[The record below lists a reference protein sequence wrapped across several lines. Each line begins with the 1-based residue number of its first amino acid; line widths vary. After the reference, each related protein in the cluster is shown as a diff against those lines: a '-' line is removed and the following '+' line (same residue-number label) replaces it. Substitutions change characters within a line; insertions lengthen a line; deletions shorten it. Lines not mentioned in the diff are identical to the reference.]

1 VTVTRCVEERADTA
15 ERLDDVGIEADIDL
29 LPDGAGRLFR
39 AGTQG
44 EEGAGGTGS

>member
-1 VTVTRCVEERADTA
+1 VEERTDTA

-29 LPDGAGRLFR
+29 LPVGAGRLFR

>member
-1 VTVTRCVEERADTA
+1 
-15 ERLDDVGIEADIDL
+15 L
-29 LPDGAGRLFR
+29 LPVGAGRLFR

>member
-1 VTVTRCVEERADTA
+1 
-15 ERLDDVGIEADIDL
+15 L